1 LATGPSPAG
10 SGAPQHRP
18 GRYLPWLLDPDRR
31 RSDLIKITPGNSSSI
46 TMIM

>member
-1 LATGPSPAG
+1 LAAAPSPAG

-18 GRYLPWLLDPDRR
+18 CHHLPWLRDPDRR
-31 RSDLIKITPGNSSSI
+31 RSDLIKITPGNTSSI